1 MQTLPNNP
9 ESSEHTL
16 TVDLHAISGLRGAM
30 LTFLPL
36 LLITLVFTG
45 PLMVWGVVDGTPYE
59 SLWYSAFPL
68 MILITVAIS
77 IGIRRS
83 LRSTSI
89 TFNPN
94 AHTMRCATRMLGRWS
109 FALTTPAQI
118 ETYDHTNPRVR
129 QQRMRGQIVTGLLVA
144 LLVLLTAIIRTP
156 PAALGLVG
164 MLFMGWLMHR
174 AEQTSAS
181 DAGLILWI
189 QKANAHMEPHR
200 IHITAAPETI
210 QRVMIGVAASH
221 IDSSRPPASPTA

>member
-9 ESSEHTL
+9 ESSEHAL
-16 TVDLHAISGLRGAM
+16 TVNLHAISGLRGAM

-45 PLMVWGVVDGTPYE
+45 PLLVWGVVDGTPYE
-59 SLWYSAFPL
+59 SLWYSAFPI
-68 MILITVAIS
+68 MIVIAVAIS
-77 IGIRRS
+77 IGIRQS

-89 TFNPN
+89 TFDPST
-94 AHTMRCATRMLGRWS
+94 HTLHCATRMLGRWS

-129 QQRMRGQIVTGLLVA
+129 QQRMRGQIVIVLLVA

-156 PAALGLVG
+156 LAAFGLIG
-164 MLFMGWLMHR
+164 MLFMGWLIRR

-181 DAGLILWI
+181 EAGLILWI
-189 QKANAHMEPHR
+189 QKANKHVEPHR

-210 QRVMIGVAASH
+210 QRVQGGIRANHIGSA
-221 IDSSRPPASPTA
+221 RMPARPTA